1 MNEGRVA
8 ALHRYPVKGL
18 SAEVLS
24 SVTLTPGDAF
34 PADRVLGFARH
45 NSGFDPADP
54 QPMQKQRFYVL
65 MCDADLA
72 TLKTGYDEA
81 SDTLTLSAPGKAEVV
96 APLSTPQGEAAA
108 VDAIMAHLS
117 LPEDARPMLARCGP
131 HRFTDQSLSGPVL
144 MRSISLINRQSVA
157 ALGKVIGMDVDP
169 MRFRGNI
176 LIDGW
181 PAMSELDM
189 MEKTIAIGPT
199 RLKIIKPT
207 RRCAATEVNLETA
220 ERDIDMVGRLMATY
234 GHAFMGVFATVLE
247 GGEITPGDTIQVV

>member
-1 MNEGRVA
+1 MSSATVA

-18 SAEVLS
+18 SAEVLQ

-65 MCDADLA
+65 MRDADLA
-72 TLKTGYDEA
+72 TMTTRYDEA
-81 SDTLTLSAPGKAEVV
+81 SDTLTLASPGRPEVV
-96 APLSTPQGEAAA
+96 APLSAPAGETAALDA
-108 VDAIMAHLS
+108 VMAHLS
-117 LPEDARPMLARCGP
+117 LPDDERPILARCGP

-144 MRSISLINRQSVA
+144 MRSISLINLQSVK
-157 ALGKVIGMDVDP
+157 ALGDMIGMDVDP

-189 MEKTIAIGPT
+189 MEKTIAIGPA

-207 RRCAATEVNLETA
+207 RRCAATEVNLQTG
-220 ERDIDMVGRLMATY
+220 ERDVDMVGRLMATF
-234 GHAFMGVFATVLE
+234 GHAHMGVFATVLE
-247 GGEITPGDTIQVV
+247 GGEIKPGDDIEMV